1 MKVAVYPRCETLWHI
16 SYMIWYGSYESPCIL
31 PTNISGEEIARFTV
45 RTITVNCECSLKIA
59 GVFGVG
65 VNSFR
70 RLTLHFEIMCCSM
83 NCMFIWALK
92 SSTIWKMLFCLS
104 CDNIWLVLEISLQT
118 TKTIRHCT
126 DSHKTMIHCTTFFW
140 ISVLLGKTR
149 SGQWVGCCRCSI
161 VRLNLIKHDWET
173 PHSGSSVTLVS
184 DSFLHLVSSASS
196 FVNVLEHWF

>member
-1 MKVAVYPRCETLWHI
+1 
-16 SYMIWYGSYESPCIL
+16 MIWFIWITLYSPDQYKWRRDSSFYSQNNNSKL
-31 PTNISGEEIARFTV
+31 WMQFKNSW
-45 RTITVNCECSLKIA
+45 S
-59 GVFGVG
+59 FGVG

-104 CDNIWLVLEISLQT
+104 CDNIWLVLEISLQI

-173 PHSGSSVTLVS
+173 SISGSSVTLDS
-184 DSFLHLVSSASS
+184 DSFLLLVSFASS
-196 FVNVLEHWF
+196 SVNVLEHWF